1 MHIQQPTKKPN
12 MIQNKIQWTVTS
24 TFIDIMLQ
32 NGRVYFQQ
40 VSGVSQHNIITEII
54 FQKTM

>member
-1 MHIQQPTKKPN
+1 M
-12 MIQNKIQWTVTS
+12 TS